1 MSAAALLERNSTPT
15 DADIDG
21 AMNGNICRCAT
32 YLRIRQAIHRAAA
45 LDAAT
50 APVGTNRDRGDDGRD
65 DPALPTAEAST

>member
-1 MSAAALLERNSTPT
+1 
-15 DADIDG
+15 
-21 AMNGNICRCAT
+21 MNGNICRCAT